1 MPEGRLSSEVVGL
14 KFNRHESFPPRFG
27 WLHKAYLQVKKDKM
41 LFHAPD
47 ALVRLGVGKN
57 MVYSMRYWSQAF
69 KLTHEYRHAGSQTR
83 SYAAIP
89 TWRARWLLDEDGA
102 DPYLEDTG
110 SLWLLHWWLVSGTKE
125 AKCLAPSWYVM
136 FHLAPLARV
145 TVEEMT
151 AFITREVHNS
161 FDRKEWPAPESIS
174 RDVECFIKM
183 YAPDP
188 DANPLSPGSFED
200 SLLCPFRE
208 LGLLEFQG
216 GRGKERTYRFTNG
229 IRPSLPPRVLVHAC
243 LDYAARFSRKPD
255 SISLARLASEPG
267 APGRAFHMREP
278 ELARSIERF
287 VEGHPQLEIVES
299 LGQRSLRFADNPETL
314 AWDILDEQYGHV
326 RDRDGFP
333 TPEQWMQQNP
343 GLKQTTDDEEAVQG
357 QVPQQADITE
367 ELV

>member
-1 MPEGRLSSEVVGL
+1 MPEGRLSSDVVGL

-27 WLHKAYLQVKKDKM
+27 WLHKAYLQVKRDEM

-57 MVYSMRYWSQAF
+57 MVDSMRYWAQAF
-69 KLTHEYRHAGSQTR
+69 KLTHEYRSADVQAR
-83 SYAAIP
+83 ALAAAP

-110 SLWLLHWWLVSGTKE
+110 SLWLLHWWLVSGEKE
-125 AKCLAPSWYVM
+125 AKCLVPSWYVM

-145 TVEEMT
+145 TVDEMAT
-151 AFITREVHNS
+151 LITREVHSS
-161 FDRKEWPAPESIS
+161 FDRDKWPAPDSIS
-174 RDVECFIKM
+174 RDVQCFVKM
-183 YAPDP
+183 YAPDMDP
-188 DANPLSPGSFED
+188 NPLSPGSFED
-200 SLLCPFRE
+200 SLLCPFKE
-208 LGLLEFQG
+208 LGLLEYQG
-216 GRGKERTYRFTNG
+216 GRGKERTYRFTSG
-229 IRPSLPPRVLVHAC
+229 IRPSLPPSVLVHTC

-278 ELARSIERF
+278 ELARSIEAF
-287 VEGHPQLEIVES
+287 VENHPQLEIVES

-314 AWDILDEQYGHV
+314 AWDILDEQYGCV

-333 TPEQWMQQNP
+333 SPEEWARQNP
-343 GLKQTTDDEEAVQG
+343 GLKKSTDDAEDTQG
-357 QVPQQADITE
+357 QIPQQSAMIE
-367 ELV
+367 ELA